1 MTLYT
6 DDTIPYTLPITDLP
20 IICWRNVVTVA
31 NVSTDTEDP
40 DFPVTNVANSS
51 LGLKWK
57 QDLTGSPA
65 AIPDYIT
72 VNASGAGPINYV
84 GIAGHNFGTI
94 GASVA
99 VEGSSGAGAGSPVH
113 EDSPA
118 ESEYVTGIVPED
130 DGPIIFMFAEVEG
143 ATIRLRIENSVGT
156 TAAELAVLYVGK
168 CTVMPEGIQADHTP
182 LPLAKRNDTVI
193 GQSEN
198 GSFLGRIV
206 LGSWVESSATFS
218 HMTKADIRGDADHEG
233 LLDFLDFASE
243 FPFFYAWSPD
253 TYPEETAFSF
263 LSNDPVP
270 VFDIDGY
277 ASIDLDMKGIIE

>member
-6 DDTIPYTLPITDLP
+6 DDTIPGTLPITDLP
-20 IICWRNVVTVA
+20 IIFWRNVVTVS
-31 NVSTDTEDP
+31 NVSTDTENP
-40 DFPVTNVANSS
+40 DFPVSNVANAS

-57 QDLTGSPA
+57 QDLSDSPA

-72 VNASGAGPINYV
+72 VNTAGLGPINYV
-84 GIAGHNFGTI
+84 AFAGHNFGTI

-99 VEGSSGAGAGSPVH
+99 VEGSSGGGFGSPVY

-118 ESEYVTGIVPED
+118 ESEYVTGVIPED

-143 ATIRLRIENSVGT
+143 PMIRLRIENTTGT

-182 LPLAKRNDTVI
+182 LPLAKRNDTVL

-206 LGSWVESSATFS
+206 VGSWVESSATFS
-218 HMTKADIRGDADHEG
+218 NMTKVDIRGDQDNEG

-253 TYPEETAFSF
+253 TYPEETAFAF

-270 VFDIDGY
+270 VFDIDGF
-277 ASIDLDMKGIIE
+277 ASLDLDMKGIIE